1 MFVCNTSKG
10 GQVFIKLALALAK
23 VEEIERI
30 KESLNEI
37 STVPDP
43 ATSTSPIQSPGANVI
58 KLFSFITDNEA

>member
-1 MFVCNTSKG
+1 MFVCITSKG
-10 GQVFIKLALALAK
+10 GQFFIKLALALAK

-43 ATSTSPIQSPGANVI
+43 DTSTSPIKSPGANVI
-58 KLFSFITDNEA
+58 KLFSFVTEDEA